1 MYTMD
6 SLPSGQSFL
15 LSNQTEELLEA
26 SAKAESSHGKRQYS
40 ADLIRVSN
48 LTQGIEFVYEKIRNA
63 LEYQEE
69 NLWLKN
75 AVLRIL
81 KRKFLHLLAKE
92 QIGRDMIEELIRGRY
107 LENNYYPENTATE
120 LDGLLEKYRIA
131 LEAFETSTVL
141 SEKHA
146 LPYEEWF
153 LSLGAVEIADF
164 FLQNSLN
171 RAYINYFWKT
181 MQERMEIAPGIAA
194 PEELNEQV
202 YLAVYRNFLQAD
214 PAMEQY
220 ELFRIKYPQWFLE
233 QKTSCEEIGKN
244 IVAMHAQ
251 LHESL
256 ENHLRKDLDRIMKQ
270 RSLLIFLL
278 KDIMEQEKGAA
289 KGLLNNP
296 EALEQ
301 KLKTLYDERYLQ
313 GRKKLQTAAIR
324 ALIFIV
330 LTKMVLLLVG
340 EVPYQLWKEKALDI
354 TVLGLNLLIPPTILV
369 ASAMTIKMPG
379 EEQNFLQIVTDFEK
393 MIHPSEGMPPLN
405 TIKAGRKH
413 MTAVDVGLQL
423 MYGLNIIF
431 TGWLLSLFFS
441 YFNFTWVDATIF
453 VLFLSLVSF
462 FAVRL
467 RKTANEL
474 AAVEQREHFF
484 TTLVEFFLLP
494 IIDIGKWLSR
504 AIASIN
510 IVAFVFDF
518 LLETPFKLIVKVLE
532 EWFMFMRERK
542 QNL

>member
-1 MYTMD
+1 MD
-6 SLPSGQSFL
+6 SLPSGQPFE
-15 LSNQTEELLEA
+15 LSNQTKELLEA
-26 SAKAESSHGKRQYS
+26 SATSESNKGNRQYS

-75 AVLRIL
+75 AIFRIL

-92 QIGRDMIEELIRGRY
+92 QIGREMIEELIRGRY
-107 LENNYYPENTATE
+107 LENNYYPESTAAD
-120 LDGLLEKYRIA
+120 LDALLEKYRVA
-131 LEAFETSTVL
+131 LEAFETNTTL
-141 SEKHA
+141 SESKA
-146 LPYEEWF
+146 LPHEEWF
-153 LSLGAVEIADF
+153 LSLAAAEIADF
-164 FLQNSLN
+164 FLQNSLS
-171 RAYINYFWKT
+171 RAYVNYFWKT
-181 MQERMEIAPGIAA
+181 MEERVDVTAGMAG
-194 PEELNEQV
+194 PELSEQI
-202 YLAVYRNFLQAD
+202 YLAAYRNFLQAD
-214 PAMEQY
+214 TAMEQY
-220 ELFRIKYPQWFLE
+220 ELFRIKHSEWFFN
-233 QKTSCEEIGKN
+233 QQSAFEEIGKN
-244 IVAMHAQ
+244 IIMLRQDLQEALQ
-251 LHESL
+251 
-256 ENHLRKDLDRIMKQ
+256 NPLRKELDRIMKQ
-270 RSLLIFLL
+270 RSLLLFLL
-278 KDIMEQEKGAA
+278 KDIVDQEKGLAQN
-289 KGLLNNP
+289 LLDNP

-301 KLKTLYDERYLQ
+301 KLKTLYDQRYMA

-324 ALIFIV
+324 ALIFIIA
-330 LTKMVLLLVG
+330 TKMVLLLVG
-340 EVPYQLWKEKALDI
+340 EVPYQLWKEKQVDV
-354 TVLGLNLLIPPTILV
+354 TVLGLNLLIPPIILI

-393 MIHPSEGMPPLN
+393 MIRPASGMPPLN
-405 TIKAGRKH
+405 TIKPARKH
-413 MTAVDVGLQL
+413 LAAVDIGLQI
-423 MYGLNIIF
+423 MYGVNIVF

-441 YFNFTWVDATIF
+441 YFNFTWVDSLIF
-453 VLFLSLVSF
+453 ILFLSLVSF

-474 AAVEQREHFF
+474 AAVEQREHFV

-504 AIASIN
+504 AISSIN